1 MDAELLELQRQ
12 LEAAQS
18 AKSSVRLSERNVVE
32 LVQKLQERGI
42 IDFDLLHTVSGKEY
56 ITSDHLK
63 HEIKMEI
70 DKRGRAS
77 LVDLS
82 DTLGVDLYHVE
93 RQSQKVVSDD
103 PTLMLINGEI
113 MSQSYWDT
121 VTEEINEKL
130 QERSQ
135 IALAEIAAQLH
146 IGSELVIS
154 ILEPRLGTIV
164 KGRLEGG
171 QLYTPAYISRITAMV
186 RGAARG
192 ITVPTNLPSVW
203 NSLQQQLHEMHGAS
217 GVSVEGSFFQSI
229 FNGLLKEGAVLGS
242 VRAGGQW
249 TPAVFAHA
257 QKESVDAFFS
267 QNSYIGYDMLQKLA
281 IPQPKQFLEAR
292 YPDGIA
298 LDAVFVHPSVVDMLD
313 TAVGDAIENGHW
325 IDSLSV
331 LPSYISGPDATKILS
346 ICPSLQ
352 KAIKSSKAVVFGES
366 CVFSNIFI
374 KGIFDRLEKDMD
386 SFGIRHS
393 VGQGRPVNANLGSEH
408 KTGSGQYS
416 DTRDL
421 GDNDTSSTGVS
432 SDRGSKKKRGKGTGS
447 TKGGSLEKDDDNE
460 ESVPVKGKKSHRKNK
475 DAGASGDVKHGG
487 KKASEKMKEE
497 STNIFPDE
505 LIEQKV
511 LAVAPELEELGGSDD
526 SNAPLKLLSSHLRPM
541 LVDSWTKKRNTMLSG
556 NAERR
561 RRLLDNLQKQI
572 DEAVLDMQLYE
583 KALDV
588 FEDDPS
594 TSGILHKHL
603 LKSMGT
609 PIVDKV
615 LITLD
620 KDSKLKNGMEVEDSE
635 EDHVQLSTADRSSLA
650 KDLPGALSSKAQA
663 LIEALEGKRFDSFVD
678 ALRDIL
684 EESGLTFKKLDK
696 RLERTMLHSYRKD
709 LTAQVSSENDPVSF
723 LPKVVA
729 LLFLQAY
736 NKALQ
741 APGRAVGAV
750 ITLLKD
756 KLPPSTYKVL
766 ADYHSTTVKVLALQA
781 AATDDEEDC
790 TSDRMRERK
799 EDLEERLMPELKSL
813 VLGTKKE

>member
-18 AKSSVRLSERNVVE
+18 ARSSVRLSERNVVE

-42 IDFDLLHTVSGKEY
+42 IDFELLHTVSGKEY

-70 DKRGRAS
+70 NKRGRAS

-103 PTLMLINGEI
+103 LTLMLINGEI
-113 MSQSYWDT
+113 MSQSYWDS

-146 IGSELVIS
+146 IGSELVIN

-171 QLYTPAYISRITAMV
+171 QLYTPAYVSRITAMV

-203 NSLQQQLHEMHGAS
+203 NSLQQQLQEMHGAS

-267 QNSYIGYDMLQKLA
+267 QNSYIGYDVLQKLV
-281 IPQPKQFLEAR
+281 IPQPKQYLEAR

-298 LDAVFVHPSVVDMLD
+298 LDAVFVHHSVVGMLD
-313 TAVGDAIENGHW
+313 AAVGDAIESGHW

-346 ICPSLQ
+346 LCQSLQ
-352 KAIKSSKAVVFGES
+352 RAVKSSKAVVFGES
-366 CVFSNIFI
+366 CVFSSVFI
-374 KGIFDRLEKDMD
+374 KNIFDRLEKEMD
-386 SFGIRHS
+386 SFGIKYS
-393 VGQGRPVNANLGSEH
+393 VGQGKPMNVNVGSEQR
-408 KTGSGQYS
+408 TGSGS
-416 DTRDL
+416 DTKDL
-421 GDNDTSSTGVS
+421 GDNDASSTGVL
-432 SDRGSKKKRGKGTGS
+432 SDRGSKKKRGKGAGS
-447 TKGGSLEKDDDNE
+447 NKGGALLKDDDND
-460 ESVPVKGKKSHRKNK
+460 ESIPVKGKKGHKKTK
-475 DAGASGDVKHGG
+475 DAGSSGDAKHA
-487 KKASEKMKEE
+487 KKSSEKMKDEN
-497 STNIFPDE
+497 TNIFPDE

-526 SNAPLKLLSSHLRPM
+526 VNGPLKLLSSHLRPM
-541 LVDSWTKKRNTMLSG
+541 LVNSWMKKRNTMLSG

-561 RRLLDNLQKQI
+561 RRLLDNLQKQL
-572 DEAVLDMQLYE
+572 DEDVLVMQLYE
-583 KALDV
+583 KGLDV
-588 FEDDPS
+588 FEDDPA

-603 LKSMGT
+603 LRSMGS
-609 PIVDKV
+609 PVVDKV

-620 KDSKLKNGMEVEDSE
+620 KDNKLKNGMDVEGNE
-635 EDHVQLSTADRSSLA
+635 EELLHLSTADRSALA
-650 KDLPGALSSKAQA
+650 KNLPGALSQKAQA
-663 LIEALEGKRFDSFVD
+663 LVDALEGKSFDSFMD
-678 ALRDIL
+678 ALRDLL
-684 EESGLTFKKLDK
+684 EESGLIFKKLDK
-696 RLERTMLHSYRKD
+696 RLERSMLHSYRKD
-709 LTAQVSSENDPVSF
+709 ITAQVSSENDPVSF

-729 LLFLQAY
+729 LLFLQAF

-756 KLPPSTYKVL
+756 KLPDSTYKVL
-766 ADYHSTTVKVLALQA
+766 ADYHGTTVKLLALQA
-781 AATDDEEDC
+781 AATDEEDC
-790 TSDRMRERK
+790 ASDRMLEKK

-813 VLGTKKE
+813 VLGTSKE

>member
-18 AKSSVRLSERNVVE
+18 ARSSVRLSERNVVE

-42 IDFDLLHTVSGKEY
+42 IDFELLHTVSGKEY

-70 DKRGRAS
+70 NKRGRVS

-93 RQSQKVVSDD
+93 RQSQKIVSDD

-113 MSQSYWDT
+113 MSQSYWDS

-146 IGSELVIS
+146 IGSELVIN

-171 QLYTPAYISRITAMV
+171 QLYTPAYVSRITAMV

-203 NSLQQQLHEMHGAS
+203 NSLQQQLQEMHGAS

-267 QNSYIGYDMLQKLA
+267 Q
-281 IPQPKQFLEAR
+281 AR

-298 LDAVFVHPSVVDMLD
+298 LDAVFVHHSVVGMLD
-313 TAVGDAIENGHW
+313 AAVGDAIESGHW

-346 ICPSLQ
+346 LCPSLQ
-352 KAIKSSKAVVFGES
+352 RAVKSSKAVVFGES
-366 CVFSNIFI
+366 CVFSSMFI
-374 KGIFDRLEKDMD
+374 KNIFDRLEKEMD
-386 SFGIRHS
+386 SFGIKHS
-393 VGQGRPVNANLGSEH
+393 VGQGKPMNVTVGSEQR
-408 KTGSGQYS
+408 TGSGS
-416 DTRDL
+416 DTKDL
-421 GDNDTSSTGVS
+421 GDNDASSTGVS
-432 SDRGSKKKRGKGTGS
+432 SDRGSKKKKGKGAGS
-447 TKGGSLEKDDDNE
+447 NKAGALLKDDDND
-460 ESVPVKGKKSHRKNK
+460 ESIPVKGKK
-475 DAGASGDVKHGG
+475 
-487 KKASEKMKEE
+487 
-497 STNIFPDE
+497 
-505 LIEQKV
+505 
-511 LAVAPELEELGGSDD
+511 GSDD
-526 SNAPLKLLSSHLRPM
+526 VNGPLKLLSSHLRPM
-541 LVDSWTKKRNTMLSG
+541 LVNSWMKKRNTMLSG

-561 RRLLDNLQKQI
+561 RRLLDNLQKQL
-572 DEAVLDMQLYE
+572 DEDVLDMQLYE
-583 KALDV
+583 KGLDV
-588 FEDDPS
+588 FEDDPA
-594 TSGILHKHL
+594 TS
-603 LKSMGT
+603 
-609 PIVDKV
+609 
-615 LITLD
+615 D
-620 KDSKLKNGMEVEDSE
+620 KDNKLKNGMDVEGNE
-635 EDHVQLSTADRSSLA
+635 EELLHLSTADRSTLA
-650 KDLPGALSSKAQA
+650 KNLPGVLSQKAQA
-663 LIEALEGKRFDSFVD
+663 LVDALEGKSFDSFMD
-678 ALRDIL
+678 ALSDLL
-684 EESGLTFKKLDK
+684 EESGLIFKKLDK
-696 RLERTMLHSYRKD
+696 RLERSMLHSYRK
-709 LTAQVSSENDPVSF
+709 AF
-723 LPKVVA
+723 
-729 LLFLQAY
+729 

-756 KLPPSTYKVL
+756 KLPDSTYKVL
-766 ADYHSTTVKVLALQA
+766 TDYHGTTVKLLALQA
-781 AATDDEEDC
+781 AATDEEDC
-790 TSDRMRERK
+790 ASDRMLEKK

-813 VLGTKKE
+813 VLGTNKE

>member
-1 MDAELLELQRQ
+1 MDAELLELQQQ

-18 AKSSVRLSERNVVE
+18 ARSSVRLSERNVVE

-42 IDFDLLHTVSGKEY
+42 IDFELLHTTSGKEY

-70 DKRGRAS
+70 KKRGRAS

-82 DTLGVDLYHVE
+82 DILGVDLYHVE
-93 RQSQKVVSDD
+93 RQSQKVVADD
-103 PTLMLINGEI
+103 PSLMLINGEI
-113 MSQSYWDT
+113 MSQSYWDI

-130 QERSQ
+130 QEHSQ

-146 IGSELVIS
+146 IGSELVVN
-154 ILEPRLGTIV
+154 ILLPRLGTIV

-171 QLYTPAYISRITAMV
+171 QLYTPAYVSRITAMV

-203 NSLQQQLHEMHGAS
+203 NTLQLQLQETHGAS

-229 FNGLLKEGAVLGS
+229 FNGLLKEGSVLGS
-242 VRAGGQW
+242 VRAGVQW
-249 TPAVFAHA
+249 TPTVFAHA

-267 QNSYIGYDMLQKLA
+267 QNSYIGYEVLQKLA
-281 IPQPKQFLEAR
+281 IPQPKQYLEAR

-298 LDAVFVHPSVVDMLD
+298 LEAVFVHPSVVDMLD
-313 TAVGDAIENGHW
+313 TAVGDAIDNGQW

-346 ICPSLQ
+346 LCPSLH

-366 CVFSNIFI
+366 CVFSNAFI
-374 KGIFDRLEKDMD
+374 KGVFDQLEKEMD
-386 SFGIRHS
+386 SFGIKHSAGQGKPLNMNPSSEHS
-393 VGQGRPVNANLGSEH
+393 VGSDQL
-408 KTGSGQYS
+408 S
-416 DTRDL
+416 DTKDP

-432 SDRGSKKKRGKGTGS
+432 SDKVPKKKRGKVVGS
-447 TKGGSLEKDDDNE
+447 AKSVTLEKDDDNE
-460 ESVPVKGKKSHRKNK
+460 KNIPVKGKKAHRKNK
-475 DAGASGDVKHGG
+475 DAS
-487 KKASEKMKEE
+487 S
-497 STNIFPDE
+497 S
-505 LIEQKV
+505 
-511 LAVAPELEELGGSDD
+511 GSDD
-526 SNAPLKLLSSHLRPM
+526 INGPLKFLSSHLRPM
-541 LVDSWTKKRNTMLSG
+541 LMESWMKKRNTMLSE

-561 RRLLDNLQKQI
+561 RHLLDNMQKQL

-588 FEDDPS
+588 FEDDPA

-603 LKSMGT
+603 LRTMGA
-609 PIVDKV
+609 PVVDKI
-615 LITLD
+615 LRTLD
-620 KDSKLKNGMEVEDSE
+620 KDNKWKNGMEVEDSE
-635 EDHVQLSTADRSSLA
+635 ENVQLSTTHRTSLV
-650 KDLPGALSSKAQA
+650 KDLPGSVSVKAQA
-663 LIEALEGKRFDSFVD
+663 LVEALEGKRFDSFMD
-678 ALRDIL
+678 TLRDVA
-684 EESGLTFKKLDK
+684 EESGLLFKKLDK
-696 RLERTMLHSYRKD
+696 RLERSMLHSDRKD
-709 LTAQVSSENDPVSF
+709 LMAQVSSENDPVSF

-750 ITLLKD
+750 IALLKD
-756 KLPPSTYKVL
+756 KLPALTYKVL
-766 ADYHSTTVKVLALQA
+766 SDYHSTTVKLLALQA

-790 TSDRMRERK
+790 TSDRMLEKK
-799 EDLEERLMPELKSL
+799 EDLEGRLMPELKSL
-813 VLGTKKE
+813 VLGTSKE

>member
-1 MDAELLELQRQ
+1 MDPELLELQRQ

-18 AKSSVRLSERNVVE
+18 ARSSVRLSERNVVE

-42 IDFDLLHTVSGKEY
+42 IDFDLLHTTSGKEY

-70 DKRGRAS
+70 KKQGRAS

-82 DTLGVDLYHVE
+82 DTLGVDLYHIE

-121 VTEEINEKL
+121 VTEVINEKL

-146 IGSELVIS
+146 IGSDLVIS

-171 QLYTPAYISRITAMV
+171 QLYTPAYVSRITAMV

-203 NSLQQQLHEMHGAS
+203 NSLQQQLQEMHGAS

-242 VRAGGQW
+242 IRPGGQW

-281 IPQPKQFLEAR
+281 IPQPKQYLEAR

-366 CVFSNIFI
+366 CVFSYVFI

-386 SFGIRHS
+386 SFGIRHN
-393 VGQGRPVNANLGSEH
+393 VGQGRPVDMNLGSEH

-416 DTRDL
+416 EAKEF
-421 GDNDTSSTGVS
+421 GDNDTSSAGVS

-447 TKGGSLEKDDDNE
+447 TKGGSLEKDDDNGE
-460 ESVPVKGKKSHRKNK
+460 TVPVKGKKAHRKNK
-475 DAGASGDVKHGG
+475 DAGSSGDVKHGG
-487 KKASEKMKEE
+487 KKAPEKMKEE

-511 LAVAPELEELGGSDD
+511 LAVAPELEELGGYDD
-526 SNAPLKLLSSHLRPM
+526 SNAPLKLLCSHLRPM
-541 LVDSWTKKRNTMLSG
+541 LVDSWMKKQNTMLSG

-561 RRLLDNLQKQI
+561 RNLLDNLQKQI

-588 FEDDPS
+588 FEDDPA

-603 LKSMGT
+603 LRSMGT

-635 EDHVQLSTADRSSLA
+635 ECVQLSTADRTSLA
-650 KDLPGALSSKAQA
+650 KDLPGALSLKAQA
-663 LIEALEGKRFDSFVD
+663 LIEALEGKRFDSFMD

-709 LTAQVSSENDPVSF
+709 LTVQVSSENDPVSF

-756 KLPPSTYKVL
+756 KLPASTYKVL
-766 ADYHSTTVKVLALQA
+766 ADHHSTTVKLLALQA

-790 TSDRMRERK
+790 TSDRMREKK

-813 VLGTKKE
+813 VLGTSKE

>member
-18 AKSSVRLSERNVVE
+18 ARSSVRLSERNVVE
-32 LVQKLQERGI
+32 LVQKLQERGL
-42 IDFDLLHTVSGKEY
+42 IDFELLHTVSGKEY

-63 HEIKMEI
+63 HEIKTEI
-70 DKRGRAS
+70 KNRGRAS

-82 DTLGVDLYHVE
+82 DILGVDLYHVE
-93 RQSQKVVSDD
+93 RQAQKVVTDD
-103 PTLMLINGEI
+103 PALMLINGEI

-146 IGSELVIS
+146 IGSELVIN

-171 QLYTPAYISRITAMV
+171 QLYTPAYVSRITAMV

-203 NSLQQQLHEMHGAS
+203 NSLQQQLQEMHGS
-217 GVSVEGSFFQSI
+217 NGVSVEGSFFQSI
-229 FNGLLKEGAVLGS
+229 FASLLKEGAVLGS
-242 VRAGGQW
+242 LRAGVHW

-267 QNSYIGYDMLQKLA
+267 QNSYVGYEVLQKLA
-281 IPQPKQFLEAR
+281 IPQPKQYLEAR

-298 LDAVFVHPSVVDMLD
+298 LEAIFIHSSVVDMLD
-313 TAVGDAIENGHW
+313 SAVGDAVENGQW

-346 ICPSLQ
+346 LCPSFQ
-352 KAIKSSKAVVFGES
+352 KAAKSSKAVLFGES
-366 CVFSNIFI
+366 CVFSNVFI
-374 KGIFDRLEKDMD
+374 KGIFDRLEKEID
-386 SFGIRHS
+386 SFGIRHIA
-393 VGQGRPVNANLGSEH
+393 GQGTPMNMNLS
-408 KTGSGQYS
+408 TSAQYS
-416 DTRDL
+416 DTKDI
-421 GDNDTSSTGVS
+421 GDNDTSSTVS
-432 SDRGSKKKRGKGTGS
+432 SDRGPKKKRGKASGS
-447 TKGGSLEKDDDNE
+447 AKGGSLEKDDDSE
-460 ESVPVKGKKSHRKNK
+460 EIIPVKGKKSHRKNK
-475 DAGASGDVKHGG
+475 DAGSSGDAKRGS
-487 KKASEKMKEE
+487 KKASEKPKEE
-497 STNIFPDE
+497 NTNIFPDE
-505 LIEQKV
+505 LIQQKV
-511 LAVAPELEELGGSDD
+511 LAVAPELEELAGSDD
-526 SNAPLKLLSSHLRPM
+526 LNGPIKLLSSHLRPM
-541 LVDSWTKKRNTMLSG
+541 LIDSWKKKRNTMLSE

-561 RRLLDNLQKQI
+561 RSVLDNLQKQL

-588 FEDDPS
+588 FEDDPA

-603 LKSMGT
+603 LRTMGT
-609 PIVDKV
+609 PIVDKI
-615 LITLD
+615 LLTLD
-620 KDSKLKNGMEVEDSE
+620 KDNKLKNGMEFEDSE
-635 EDHVQLSTADRSSLA
+635 EQHVQLSTTDRTFLA
-650 KDLPGALSSKAQA
+650 KDLPGTLSSKAQA
-663 LIEALEGKRFDSFVD
+663 LVEALEGKRFDSFLD
-678 ALRDIL
+678 GLRDIA
-684 EESGLTFKKLDK
+684 EESGLSYKKLDK
-696 RLERTMLHSYRKD
+696 RLERSLLHSYRKD
-709 LTAQVSSENDPVSF
+709 LIAQVSSESDPVSF

-750 ITLLKD
+750 ITILKD
-756 KLPPSTYKVL
+756 KLPASTFKVL
-766 ADYHSTTVKVLALQA
+766 TDYHSTTVKVLSLQA
-781 AATDDEEDC
+781 AATGDEDDC
-790 TSDRMRERK
+790 TSDRLRERK
-799 EDLEERLMPELKSL
+799 EDLVEMLMPELKSL
-813 VLGTKKE
+813 ALGTSKE

>member
-18 AKSSVRLSERNVVE
+18 ARSSVRLSERNVVE
-32 LVQKLQERGI
+32 LVQKLQERGL
-42 IDFDLLHTVSGKEY
+42 IDFELLHTVSGKEY

-70 DKRGRAS
+70 KNRGRAS

-82 DTLGVDLYHVE
+82 DILGVDLYHIE
-93 RQSQKVVSDD
+93 RQAQKVVTED
-103 PTLMLINGEI
+103 PALMLINGEI

-130 QERSQ
+130 QDRSQ

-146 IGSELVIS
+146 IGSELVIN

-171 QLYTPAYISRITAMV
+171 QLYTPAYVSRITAMV

-192 ITVPTNLPSVW
+192 ITVPTNLSSVW
-203 NSLQQQLHEMHGAS
+203 NSLQQQLQEMHGAN

-229 FNGLLKEGAVLGS
+229 FVSLLKEGAVLGS
-242 VRAGGQW
+242 VRAGVHW

-267 QNSYIGYDMLQKLA
+267 QNSYIGYEVLQKLA
-281 IPQPKQFLEAR
+281 IPQPKQYLEAR

-298 LDAVFVHPSVVDMLD
+298 LEAVFIRPSVVDMLD
-313 TAVGDAIENGHW
+313 AAVGDAIENGHW

-346 ICPSLQ
+346 LCPSLQ
-352 KAIKSSKAVVFGES
+352 KAVKSSKAVLFGES
-366 CVFSNIFI
+366 CVFSNVFI
-374 KGIFDRLEKDMD
+374 KGIFDRLEKEID
-386 SFGIRHS
+386 SFGIKHS
-393 VGQGRPVNANLGSEH
+393 SVQGTSMNVNPSSEH
-408 KTGSGQYS
+408 RSGSVQYT
-416 DTRDL
+416 DTKDI
-421 GDNDTSSTGVS
+421 GDNDTSNTGVS
-432 SDRGSKKKRGKGTGS
+432 SERGTKKKRGKAAGS
-447 TKGGSLEKDDDNE
+447 AKGGPLEKDDDSE
-460 ESVPVKGKKSHRKNK
+460 EIIPVKGKKAHRKNK
-475 DAGASGDVKHGG
+475 DAGSSGDAKRGG
-487 KKASEKMKEE
+487 KKASEKSKDEN
-497 STNIFPDE
+497 TNIFPDE

-511 LAVAPELEELGGSDD
+511 LAAAPELEEVAGSDD
-526 SNAPLKLLSSHLRPM
+526 LNDPIKLLSSHLRPM
-541 LVDSWTKKRNTMLSG
+541 LIDSWMKKRNTMLSE

-561 RRLLDNLQKQI
+561 RSVLDNMQKQL

-588 FEDDPS
+588 FEDDPA

-603 LKSMGT
+603 LRTMGT
-609 PIVDKV
+609 PIVDKI
-615 LITLD
+615 LLTLD
-620 KDSKLKNGMEVEDSE
+620 KDNKLKNGVELEDNE
-635 EDHVQLSTADRSSLA
+635 EQHVPLSTADRTFLA
-650 KDLPGALSSKAQA
+650 KDLPGSLSPKAQA
-663 LIEALEGKRFDSFVD
+663 LVEALDGKRFDSFMHT
-678 ALRDIL
+678 LRDIT
-684 EESGLTFKKLDK
+684 EESGLLFKKLDK
-696 RLERTMLHSYRKD
+696 RLERSMLHAYRKD
-709 LTAQVSSENDPVSF
+709 LTEQVSSESDPVSF

-756 KLPPSTYKVL
+756 KLPASTFKVL
-766 ADYHSTTVKVLALQA
+766 TDYHSTTVKLLALQA
-781 AATDDEEDC
+781 AATGDEQDC
-790 TSDRMRERK
+790 TSDRMLEKK
-799 EDLEERLMPELKSL
+799 EDLVERLMPEMKSL
-813 VLGTKKE
+813 ALGTSKE

>member
-18 AKSSVRLSERNVVE
+18 ARSSVRLSERNVVE
-32 LVQKLQERGI
+32 LVRKLQERGI

-70 DKRGRAS
+70 KKRGRAS

-171 QLYTPAYISRITAMV
+171 QLYTPAYVSRITAMV

-267 QNSYIGYDMLQKLA
+267 QNSYIGYDVLQKLA

-298 LDAVFVHPSVVDMLD
+298 LDAVFVHTSVVDMLD

-366 CVFSNIFI
+366 CVFSNMFI

-386 SFGIRHS
+386 SFGIRLS
-393 VGQGRPVNANLGSEH
+393 VGQGRPVNTNLGSEH
-408 KTGSGQYS
+408 KTGSGQHS
-416 DTRDL
+416 DTKDL
-421 GDNDTSSTGVS
+421 GGNGTSSTGAS

-460 ESVPVKGKKSHRKNK
+460 ESIPVKGKKSHRKNK
-475 DAGASGDVKHGG
+475 DAGASGDIKHGG
-487 KKASEKMKEE
+487 KKTSEKMIEE
-497 STNIFPDE
+497 NANIFPDE
-505 LIEQKV
+505 LIEEKV

-541 LVDSWTKKRNTMLSG
+541 LVDSWAKKRNTMLSG

-572 DEAVLDMQLYE
+572 DEAVLEIQLYE

-588 FEDDPS
+588 FEEDPT

-603 LKSMGT
+603 LRSMGT

-620 KDSKLKNGMEVEDSE
+620 KDNKLKNGMEVEDS

-650 KDLPGALSSKAQA
+650 KDLPSALSLKAQA
-663 LIEALEGKRFDSFVD
+663 LIEALEGKRFDSFMD

-696 RLERTMLHSYRKD
+696 RLERTMLHSYRKVCC
-709 LTAQVSSENDPVSF
+709 LLSELHNRVHRTG
-723 LPKVVA
+723 L
-729 LLFLQAY
+729 
-736 NKALQ
+736 N
-741 APGRAVGAV
+741 
-750 ITLLKD
+750 
-756 KLPPSTYKVL
+756 
-766 ADYHSTTVKVLALQA
+766 
-781 AATDDEEDC
+781 
-790 TSDRMRERK
+790 
-799 EDLEERLMPELKSL
+799 RLVPCNQSQNRFPNFSQIIP
-813 VLGTKKE
+813 

>member
-1 MDAELLELQRQ
+1 
-12 LEAAQS
+12 
-18 AKSSVRLSERNVVE
+18 
-32 LVQKLQERGI
+32 
-42 IDFDLLHTVSGKEY
+42 
-56 ITSDHLK
+56 
-63 HEIKMEI
+63 
-70 DKRGRAS
+70 
-77 LVDLS
+77 
-82 DTLGVDLYHVE
+82 
-93 RQSQKVVSDD
+93 
-103 PTLMLINGEI
+103 
-113 MSQSYWDT
+113 
-121 VTEEINEKL
+121 
-130 QERSQ
+130 
-135 IALAEIAAQLH
+135 
-146 IGSELVIS
+146 
-154 ILEPRLGTIV
+154 
-164 KGRLEGG
+164 
-171 QLYTPAYISRITAMV
+171 
-186 RGAARG
+186 
-192 ITVPTNLPSVW
+192 
-203 NSLQQQLHEMHGAS
+203 
-217 GVSVEGSFFQSI
+217 
-229 FNGLLKEGAVLGS
+229 
-242 VRAGGQW
+242 
-249 TPAVFAHA
+249 
-257 QKESVDAFFS
+257 
-267 QNSYIGYDMLQKLA
+267 
-281 IPQPKQFLEAR
+281 
-292 YPDGIA
+292 
-298 LDAVFVHPSVVDMLD
+298 
-313 TAVGDAIENGHW
+313 
-325 IDSLSV
+325 
-331 LPSYISGPDATKILS
+331 
-346 ICPSLQ
+346 
-352 KAIKSSKAVVFGES
+352 
-366 CVFSNIFI
+366 
-374 KGIFDRLEKDMD
+374 
-386 SFGIRHS
+386 
-393 VGQGRPVNANLGSEH
+393 
-408 KTGSGQYS
+408 
-416 DTRDL
+416 
-421 GDNDTSSTGVS
+421 
-432 SDRGSKKKRGKGTGS
+432 
-447 TKGGSLEKDDDNE
+447 
-460 ESVPVKGKKSHRKNK
+460 
-475 DAGASGDVKHGG
+475 
-487 KKASEKMKEE
+487 
-497 STNIFPDE
+497 
-505 LIEQKV
+505 
-511 LAVAPELEELGGSDD
+511 
-526 SNAPLKLLSSHLRPM
+526 
-541 LVDSWTKKRNTMLSG
+541 
-556 NAERR
+556 
-561 RRLLDNLQKQI
+561 LLDNLQKQI

-588 FEDDPS
+588 FEDDPA

>member
-18 AKSSVRLSERNVVE
+18 ARSSVRLSERNVVE

-42 IDFDLLHTVSGKEY
+42 IDFELLHTVSGKEY

-70 DKRGRAS
+70 NKRGRAS

-103 PTLMLINGEI
+103 LTLMLINGEI
-113 MSQSYWDT
+113 MSQSYWDS

-146 IGSELVIS
+146 IGSELVIN

-171 QLYTPAYISRITAMV
+171 QLYTPAYVSRITAMV

-203 NSLQQQLHEMHGAS
+203 NSLQQQLQEMHGAS

-249 TPAVFAHA
+249 TPA
-257 QKESVDAFFS
+257 
-267 QNSYIGYDMLQKLA
+267 NSYIGYDVLQKLV
-281 IPQPKQFLEAR
+281 IPQPKQYLEAR

-298 LDAVFVHPSVVDMLD
+298 LDAVFVHHSVVGMLD
-313 TAVGDAIENGHW
+313 AAVGDAIESGHW

-346 ICPSLQ
+346 LCQSLQ
-352 KAIKSSKAVVFGES
+352 RAVKSSKAVVFGES
-366 CVFSNIFI
+366 CVFSSVFI
-374 KGIFDRLEKDMD
+374 KNIFDRLEKEMD
-386 SFGIRHS
+386 SFGIKYS
-393 VGQGRPVNANLGSEH
+393 VGQGKPMNVNVGSEQR
-408 KTGSGQYS
+408 TGSGS
-416 DTRDL
+416 DTKDL
-421 GDNDTSSTGVS
+421 GDNDASSTGVL
-432 SDRGSKKKRGKGTGS
+432 SDRGSKKKRGKGAGS
-447 TKGGSLEKDDDNE
+447 NKGGALLKDDDND
-460 ESVPVKGKKSHRKNK
+460 ESIPVKGKK
-475 DAGASGDVKHGG
+475 
-487 KKASEKMKEE
+487 
-497 STNIFPDE
+497 
-505 LIEQKV
+505 
-511 LAVAPELEELGGSDD
+511 GSDD
-526 SNAPLKLLSSHLRPM
+526 VNGPLKLLSSHLRPM
-541 LVDSWTKKRNTMLSG
+541 LVNSWMKKRNTMLSG

-561 RRLLDNLQKQI
+561 RRLLDNLQKQL
-572 DEAVLDMQLYE
+572 DEDVLVMQLYE
-583 KALDV
+583 KGLDV
-588 FEDDPS
+588 FEDDPA

-603 LKSMGT
+603 LRS
-609 PIVDKV
+609 
-615 LITLD
+615 
-620 KDSKLKNGMEVEDSE
+620 NE
-635 EDHVQLSTADRSSLA
+635 EELLHLSTADRSALA
-650 KDLPGALSSKAQA
+650 KNLPGALSQKAQA
-663 LIEALEGKRFDSFVD
+663 LVDALEGKAF
-678 ALRDIL
+678 
-684 EESGLTFKKLDK
+684 
-696 RLERTMLHSYRKD
+696 
-709 LTAQVSSENDPVSF
+709 
-723 LPKVVA
+723 
-729 LLFLQAY
+729 

-756 KLPPSTYKVL
+756 KLPDSTYKVL
-766 ADYHSTTVKVLALQA
+766 ADYHGTTVKLLALQA
-781 AATDDEEDC
+781 AATDEEDC
-790 TSDRMRERK
+790 ASDRMLEKK

-813 VLGTKKE
+813 VLGTSKE

>member
-18 AKSSVRLSERNVVE
+18 ARSSVRLSERNVVE

-42 IDFDLLHTVSGKEY
+42 IDFELLHTTSGKEY

-70 DKRGRAS
+70 KKRGRAS

-82 DTLGVDLYHVE
+82 DILGVDLYHVE
-93 RQSQKVVSDD
+93 RQSQRVVADD
-103 PTLMLINGEI
+103 PSLMLINGEI

-146 IGSELVIS
+146 IGSELVVN

-171 QLYTPAYISRITAMV
+171 QLYTPAYVSRITAMV
-186 RGAARG
+186 RGATRG

-203 NSLQQQLHEMHGAS
+203 NSLQLQLQEMHGAS

-229 FNGLLKEGAVLGS
+229 FNGLLKGGVVLGS
-242 VRAGGQW
+242 VRAGVQW
-249 TPAVFAHA
+249 TPA
-257 QKESVDAFFS
+257 
-267 QNSYIGYDMLQKLA
+267 NSYIGYDVLQKLA
-281 IPQPKQFLEAR
+281 IPQPKQYLEAR

-298 LDAVFVHPSVVDMLD
+298 LEAVFVHPSVVDMLD
-313 TAVGDAIENGHW
+313 AAVGDTIENGQW
-325 IDSLSV
+325 IDALPV
-331 LPSYISGPDATKILS
+331 LPSYITGPDATKILS
-346 ICPSLQ
+346 LCPSLQ

-366 CVFSNIFI
+366 CVFSNAFI
-374 KGIFDRLEKDMD
+374 KGIFDQLEKEMD
-386 SFGIRHS
+386 SFGIKHS
-393 VGQGRPVNANLGSEH
+393 AGQGKPLNMSSEH
-408 KTGSGQYS
+408 RIGSGQFS
-416 DTRDL
+416 DGKDL
-421 GDNDTSSTGVS
+421 GDNDTSSTGAS
-432 SDRGSKKKRGKGTGS
+432 SDRGPKKKRGKVSGS
-447 TKGGSLEKDDDNE
+447 AKGATVEKDDDNE
-460 ESVPVKGKKSHRKNK
+460 ESIPVKGKKAHRKNK
-475 DAGASGDVKHGG
+475 DVGSSGDAKHGG
-487 KKASEKMKEE
+487 KKASEKTKEDN
-497 STNIFPDE
+497 TNIFPDD

-511 LAVAPELEELGGSDD
+511 LTVAPELEELGGSDD
-526 SNAPLKLLSSHLRPM
+526 LNGPLKLLSSYLRPM
-541 LVDSWTKKRNTMLSG
+541 LMDAWMKKRNTMLSE

-561 RRLLDNLQKQI
+561 RRLLDNLQKQL

-583 KALDV
+583 KSLDV
-588 FEDDPS
+588 FEDDPA
-594 TSGILHKHL
+594 TSAILHKHL
-603 LKSMGT
+603 LRTMGA
-609 PIVDKV
+609 PVVDKI
-615 LITLD
+615 LLTLH
-620 KDSKLKNGMEVEDSE
+620 KDNKLKNGMDVEDSE
-635 EDHVQLSTADRSSLA
+635 ENVQLSTADRTSLA
-650 KDLPGALSSKAQA
+650 KDLPGPLSVKAQA
-663 LIEALEGKRFDSFVD
+663 LVEALEGKRFDSFMD
-678 ALRDIL
+678 ALRDTA
-684 EESGLTFKKLDK
+684 EESGLLFKKLDK
-696 RLERTMLHSYRKD
+696 RLERSMLHSYRKD
-709 LTAQVSSENDPVSF
+709 LTAQVSSENDPISF

-750 ITLLKD
+750 IALLKITLDAVEAVYALLFQD
-756 KLPPSTYKVL
+756 KIAAPTYKVL

-781 AATDDEEDC
+781 AATEDGEDC
-790 TSDRMRERK
+790 ATDRMLERK

-813 VLGTKKE
+813 VLGTSKE

>member
-18 AKSSVRLSERNVVE
+18 ARSSVRLSERNVVE

-42 IDFDLLHTVSGKEY
+42 IDFDLLHTTSGKEY

-63 HEIKMEI
+63 HEIKTEI
-70 DKRGRAS
+70 KKRGRAS

-121 VTEEINEKL
+121 VTEEINLKL

-146 IGSELVIS
+146 IGSELVIN

-171 QLYTPAYISRITAMV
+171 QLYTPAYVSRITAMV

-203 NSLQQQLHEMHGAS
+203 NSLQQQLQEMHGS
-217 GVSVEGSFFQSI
+217 GVSVEASFFQSI

-242 VRAGGQW
+242 IRAGGQW

-267 QNSYIGYDMLQKLA
+267 QNSYIGYDVLQKLA
-281 IPQPKQFLEAR
+281 IPQPKQYLEAR

-331 LPSYISGPDATKILS
+331 LPSYISGSDATKILS

-352 KAIKSSKAVVFGES
+352 KAIKSSKAVLFGES
-366 CVFSNIFI
+366 CVFSIVFI

-393 VGQGRPVNANLGSEH
+393 VGQGKPVNMNVGSEH
-408 KTGSGQYS
+408 KTGSGQHS
-416 DTRDL
+416 GTKDL
-421 GDNDTSSTGVS
+421 ADNDTSSTSVS
-432 SDRGSKKKRGKGTGS
+432 SDRATKKKRGKGTGS

-460 ESVPVKGKKSHRKNK
+460 ESIPVKGKKSNRKNK
-475 DAGASGDVKHGG
+475 DTGSSGDVKHGG
-487 KKASEKMKEE
+487 KKASEKMKED
-497 STNIFPDE
+497 SANIFPDE
-505 LIEQKV
+505 LIEQKI
-511 LAVAPELEELGGSDD
+511 LAVAPELEELAGVDD
-526 SNAPLKLLSSHLRPM
+526 SNDPLKLLSSHLRPM
-541 LVDSWTKKRNTMLSG
+541 LVDSWMKKRNTMLSG

-588 FEDDPS
+588 FEDDPA
-594 TSGILHKHL
+594 TSSILHKHL
-603 LKSMGT
+603 LRSMGT

-615 LITLD
+615 LVTLD

-635 EDHVQLSTADRSSLA
+635 EEHVQLSTTDRTSLA
-650 KDLPGALSSKAQA
+650 KDLPGSLSLKAQA
-663 LIEALEGKRFDSFVD
+663 VIEALEGKRFDSFMD

-729 LLFLQAY
+729 LLFLQSY

-756 KLPPSTYKVL
+756 KLPASTYKVL
-766 ADYHSTTVKVLALQA
+766 ADYHSTTVKLLALQA
-781 AATDDEEDC
+781 AATGDEEDC
-790 TSDRMRERK
+790 TSDRLREKK

-813 VLGTKKE
+813 VLGTSKE

>member
-1 MDAELLELQRQ
+1 MFYIFHYDQLFFLLQ
-12 LEAAQS
+12 
-18 AKSSVRLSERNVVE
+18 
-32 LVQKLQERGI
+32 
-42 IDFDLLHTVSGKEY
+42 
-56 ITSDHLK
+56 
-63 HEIKMEI
+63 
-70 DKRGRAS
+70 
-77 LVDLS
+77 
-82 DTLGVDLYHVE
+82 
-93 RQSQKVVSDD
+93 
-103 PTLMLINGEI
+103 
-113 MSQSYWDT
+113 
-121 VTEEINEKL
+121 
-130 QERSQ
+130 
-135 IALAEIAAQLH
+135 
-146 IGSELVIS
+146 
-154 ILEPRLGTIV
+154 
-164 KGRLEGG
+164 
-171 QLYTPAYISRITAMV
+171 
-186 RGAARG
+186 
-192 ITVPTNLPSVW
+192 
-203 NSLQQQLHEMHGAS
+203 
-217 GVSVEGSFFQSI
+217 
-229 FNGLLKEGAVLGS
+229 
-242 VRAGGQW
+242 
-249 TPAVFAHA
+249 
-257 QKESVDAFFS
+257 
-267 QNSYIGYDMLQKLA
+267 
-281 IPQPKQFLEAR
+281 
-292 YPDGIA
+292 
-298 LDAVFVHPSVVDMLD
+298 
-313 TAVGDAIENGHW
+313 
-325 IDSLSV
+325 
-331 LPSYISGPDATKILS
+331 
-346 ICPSLQ
+346 
-352 KAIKSSKAVVFGES
+352 SSKAVVFGES

-374 KGIFDRLEKDMD
+374 KGIFDRFEKDMD

>member
-18 AKSSVRLSERNVVE
+18 ARSSVRLSERNVVE

-42 IDFDLLHTVSGKEY
+42 IDFDLLHTTSGKEY

-70 DKRGRAS
+70 KKQGRAS

-146 IGSELVIS
+146 IGSELVINHGS
-154 ILEPRLGTIV
+154 LAFVFPNLMLRV

-171 QLYTPAYISRITAMV
+171 QLYTPAYVSRITAMV
-186 RGAARG
+186 RGATRG

-203 NSLQQQLHEMHGAS
+203 NSLQQQLQEMHGAS

-242 VRAGGQW
+242 IRAGGHW
-249 TPAVFAHA
+249 TPAVRSAI
-257 QKESVDAFFS
+257 VYL
-267 QNSYIGYDMLQKLA
+267 NSYIGYDVLQKLA
-281 IPQPKQFLEAR
+281 IPQPKQYLEAR

-331 LPSYISGPDATKILS
+331 LPSYINGPDATKILS

-352 KAIKSSKAVVFGES
+352 KAIKSSKAVIFGES
-366 CVFSNIFI
+366 CVFSNVFI

-393 VGQGRPVNANLGSEH
+393 VSQGRPVNVNLGSEH

-416 DTRDL
+416 DTKDL

-460 ESVPVKGKKSHRKNK
+460 ENIPVKGKKAHRKNK
-475 DAGASGDVKHGG
+475 DAGSSGDIKHGG
-487 KKASEKMKEE
+487 RKAPEKTKEE

-541 LVDSWTKKRNTMLSG
+541 LVESWMKKRNTMLSG

-588 FEDDPS
+588 FEDDPA

-603 LKSMGT
+603 LRSMGT

-620 KDSKLKNGMEVEDSE
+620 KDNKLKNGMEVEDSE
-635 EDHVQLSTADRSSLA
+635 DGHVQLSTADRTYLA
-650 KDLPGALSSKAQA
+650 KDLPGALSLKSQA

-756 KLPPSTYKVL
+756 KLPSSTYKVL
-766 ADYHSTTVKVLALQA
+766 ADYHSTTVKLLALQA

-790 TSDRMRERK
+790 TSDRMREKK

-813 VLGTKKE
+813 VLGTGKE

>member
-1 MDAELLELQRQ
+1 MLLMAFL
-12 LEAAQS
+12 
-18 AKSSVRLSERNVVE
+18 VV
-32 LVQKLQERGI
+32 
-42 IDFDLLHTVSGKEY
+42 
-56 ITSDHLK
+56 
-63 HEIKMEI
+63 
-70 DKRGRAS
+70 
-77 LVDLS
+77 
-82 DTLGVDLYHVE
+82 
-93 RQSQKVVSDD
+93 
-103 PTLMLINGEI
+103 
-113 MSQSYWDT
+113 
-121 VTEEINEKL
+121 
-130 QERSQ
+130 
-135 IALAEIAAQLH
+135 
-146 IGSELVIS
+146 
-154 ILEPRLGTIV
+154 V

-171 QLYTPAYISRITAMV
+171 QLYTPAYVSRITAMV

-267 QNSYIGYDMLQKLA
+267 QNSYIGYDVLQKLA

-366 CVFSNIFI
+366 CVFSNMFI
-374 KGIFDRLEKDMD
+374 KGIFDRLEKDTD

-416 DTRDL
+416 DTKDL

-460 ESVPVKGKKSHRKNK
+460 ESIPVKGKKSHRKNK
-475 DAGASGDVKHGG
+475 DAGASGDIKHGC

-497 STNIFPDE
+497 STNIFTDE

-561 RRLLDNLQKQI
+561 RCLLDNLQKQI

-603 LKSMGT
+603 LRSMGT

-620 KDSKLKNGMEVEDSE
+620 KDSKLKNGIEVEDSE
-635 EDHVQLSTADRSSLA
+635 EDHIRLSTADRSSLA
-650 KDLPGALSSKAQA
+650 KDLPGALSLKAQV
-663 LIEALEGKRFDSFVD
+663 LIEALEGKRFDSFMD

-756 KLPPSTYKVL
+756 KLPASTYKVL
-766 ADYHSTTVKVLALQA
+766 ADYHSTTVKLLALQA

-813 VLGTKKE
+813 VLGTNKE

>member
-18 AKSSVRLSERNVVE
+18 ARSSVRLSERNVVE

-42 IDFDLLHTVSGKEY
+42 IDFELLHTTSGKEY

-70 DKRGRAS
+70 KKRGRAS

-82 DTLGVDLYHVE
+82 DILGVDLYHVE
-93 RQSQKVVSDD
+93 RQSQKVVADD
-103 PTLMLINGEI
+103 PSLMLINGEI

-146 IGSELVIS
+146 IGSELVVN

-171 QLYTPAYISRITAMV
+171 QLYTPAYVSRITAMV

-203 NSLQQQLHEMHGAS
+203 NSLQLQLQEMHGAS

-229 FNGLLKEGAVLGS
+229 FNGLLKEGVVLGS
-242 VRAGGQW
+242 VRAGVQW

-267 QNSYIGYDMLQKLA
+267 QNSYIGYEVLQKLA
-281 IPQPKQFLEAR
+281 IPQPKQYLEAR

-298 LDAVFVHPSVVDMLD
+298 LEAVFVHPSVVDMLD
-313 TAVGDAIENGHW
+313 AAVGDTIENGQW
-325 IDSLSV
+325 IDALSV
-331 LPSYISGPDATKILS
+331 LPSYITGPDATKILS
-346 ICPSLQ
+346 LCPSLQ
-352 KAIKSSKAVVFGES
+352 KAIKVGVFKSSKAVVFGES
-366 CVFSNIFI
+366 CVFSNAFI
-374 KGIFDRLEKDMD
+374 KGIFDRLEKEMD
-386 SFGIRHS
+386 SFGIKHS
-393 VGQGRPVNANLGSEH
+393 AGQGKPSNMSSEH
-408 KTGSGQYS
+408 RIGSDGK
-416 DTRDL
+416 DL
-421 GDNDTSSTGVS
+421 GDNDTSSIGAS
-432 SDRGSKKKRGKGTGS
+432 SDKGPKKKRGKVSGS
-447 TKGGSLEKDDDNE
+447 AKGAAVEKDDDNE
-460 ESVPVKGKKSHRKNK
+460 ESIPVKGKKAHRKNK
-475 DAGASGDVKHGG
+475 DAGSSGDAKHGG
-487 KKASEKMKEE
+487 KKASEKTKEDN
-497 STNIFPDE
+497 TNIFPDD

-511 LAVAPELEELGGSDD
+511 LTVAPELEELGGSDD
-526 SNAPLKLLSSHLRPM
+526 LNGPLKLLSSHLRPM
-541 LVDSWTKKRNTMLSG
+541 LMDAWMKKRNTMLSE

-561 RRLLDNLQKQI
+561 RRLLDNLQKQL

-583 KALDV
+583 KSLDV
-588 FEDDPS
+588 FEDDPA
-594 TSGILHKHL
+594 TSAILHNHL
-603 LKSMGT
+603 LRTMGA
-609 PIVDKV
+609 PVVDKI
-615 LITLD
+615 LLTLH
-620 KDSKLKNGMEVEDSE
+620 KDNKLKNGMDVEDSE
-635 EDHVQLSTADRSSLA
+635 ENVQLSTADRTSLA
-650 KDLPGALSSKAQA
+650 KDLPGSLLVKAQA
-663 LIEALEGKRFDSFVD
+663 LAETLEGKRFDSFMD
-678 ALRDIL
+678 ALRDTA
-684 EESGLTFKKLDK
+684 EESGLLFKKLDK
-696 RLERTMLHSYRKD
+696 RLERSMLHSYRKD
-709 LTAQVSSENDPVSF
+709 LTAQVSSENDPISF

-750 ITLLKD
+750 IALLKD
-756 KLPPSTYKVL
+756 KVPAPTYKVL

-781 AATDDEEDC
+781 AATEDGEDC
-790 TSDRMRERK
+790 ATDRMLERK

-813 VLGTKKE
+813 VLGTSKE

>member
-18 AKSSVRLSERNVVE
+18 ARSSVRLSERNVVE
-32 LVQKLQERGI
+32 LVQKLQERGL
-42 IDFDLLHTVSGKEY
+42 IDFELLHTTSGKEY
-56 ITSDHLK
+56 ITSEHLK

-70 DKRGRAS
+70 KKRGRAS

-82 DTLGVDLYHVE
+82 DILGVDLYHVE

-103 PTLMLINGEI
+103 PALMLINGEI

-146 IGSELVIS
+146 IGSELVIN

-171 QLYTPAYISRITAMV
+171 QLYTPAYVSRITAMV
-186 RGAARG
+186 RGATRG

-203 NSLQQQLHEMHGAS
+203 NSLQQQLQEMHGAS

-229 FNGLLKEGAVLGS
+229 FNGLLKEGALQGS
-242 VRAGGQW
+242 VRAGVQW
-249 TPAVFAHA
+249 TPSVFAHA

-267 QNSYIGYDMLQKLA
+267 QNSYIGYDVLQKLA
-281 IPQPKQFLEAR
+281 IPHPKQYLEAR

-298 LDAVFVHPSVVDMLD
+298 LDAVFVHPSVIDMLD
-313 TAVGDAIENGHW
+313 AAVGDAIENGHW

-331 LPSYISGPDATKILS
+331 LPSYISGPDATK
-346 ICPSLQ
+346 
-352 KAIKSSKAVVFGES
+352 SSKAVVFGES

-374 KGIFDRLEKDMD
+374 KGIFDRLEKEMD
-386 SFGIRHS
+386 SFS
-393 VGQGRPVNANLGSEH
+393 VKQSIGQGKPINMNQGSEH
-408 KTGSGQYS
+408 RTGSGL
-416 DTRDL
+416 DTKDH
-421 GDNDTSSTGVS
+421 GDNDTSSASVS
-432 SDRGSKKKRGKGTGS
+432 ADKGTKKKRGKVTGS
-447 TKGGSLEKDDDNE
+447 AKGGAFEKDDDNE
-460 ESVPVKGKKSHRKNK
+460 ESVPAKGRKAHRKNK
-475 DAGASGDVKHGG
+475 DVGSSADVKHGG
-487 KKASEKMKEE
+487 KKTSEKMKEE
-497 STNIFPDE
+497 NTNIFCDE
-505 LIEQKV
+505 LIEKKI
-511 LAVAPELEELGGSDD
+511 LAVVPELEELGGSDD
-526 SNAPLKLLSSHLRPM
+526 SNGPLKLLCSHLRPM
-541 LVDSWTKKRNTMLSG
+541 LVDSWKKKRNTMLSE
-556 NAERR
+556 NADRR
-561 RRLLDNLQKQI
+561 RRLLDNLQKHI

-588 FEDDPS
+588 FEDDPT

-603 LKSMGT
+603 LRTMGT
-609 PIVDKV
+609 PVVDKV

-620 KDSKLKNGMEVEDSE
+620 KDNKLKNGVEVEDSE
-635 EDHVQLSTADRSSLA
+635 EQLVQLSTSDRTSLA
-650 KDLPGALSSKAQA
+650 KDLPGALSLKAQA
-663 LIEALEGKRFDSFVD
+663 LVEAVEGKRVDSFMD
-678 ALRDIL
+678 ALRDII
-684 EESGLTFKKLDK
+684 EESGLLFKKLDK

-709 LTAQVSSENDPVSF
+709 LTSQVSSEKDPVSF

-756 KLPPSTYKVL
+756 KIPASTYKVL
-766 ADYHSTTVKVLALQA
+766 TDYHSTTVKLLALQA
-781 AATDDEEDC
+781 AATGDEEDC
-790 TSDRMRERK
+790 ASDRMLEKK

-813 VLGTKKE
+813 VLGTSKE